1 MRRHRVIAAVVA
13 VGCGALVAGCADD
26 PSDFQRSA
34 ERFIEGDQMA
44 QQAGTSFTGAVC
56 ARPESTEVGGEFGCS
71 ATDAGGNIW
80 TFDVV
85 IATDSRFEITGHL
98 RG

>member
-1 MRRHRVIAAVVA
+1 MKRHRVVAAIAAA
-13 VGCGALVAGCADD
+13 CAAALLVGCADD

-34 ERFIEGDQMA
+34 ERFIEGDQMTR
-44 QQAGTSFTGAVC
+44 QAGTAFSSAVC
-56 ARPESTEVGGEFGCS
+56 ARPESTEVGKGFVCS
-71 ATDAGGNIW
+71 ATDASGNIW

-85 IATDSRFEITGHL
+85 IAADSRFEITGHL